1 MVSGDHDDLDSG
13 SLALGHG
20 RGDSGAGGV
29 NQGHHTEVDEAELGE
44 RVDGVGRSVVGVQ
57 VADGEVGRAVTVGV
71 GAVLVTGRVRLGVG
85 ELNLGESE
93 DAEAVL
99 GELVVQVVDLGAVFV
114 RHGNDLSVDHHLVAP
129 GDDALRGT
137 LHVDFEERKSE
148 VDILRGEV
156 ERLRSKDLKDKEDE
170 KAEQAKEEDLFV
182 NKNRFQILTE
192 RVDTLQKERKA
203 ISTIMEAKIK
213 VLVNSAHSS
222 ASNLQAEGAGGEG
235 IAPLMKDIVA
245 LKRLVQA
252 AVAALAN
259 SS

>member
-1 MVSGDHDDLDSG
+1 M
-13 SLALGHG
+13 
-20 RGDSGAGGV
+20 
-29 NQGHHTEVDEAELGE
+29 
-44 RVDGVGRSVVGVQ
+44 
-57 VADGEVGRAVTVGV
+57 
-71 GAVLVTGRVRLGVG
+71 
-85 ELNLGESE
+85 
-93 DAEAVL
+93 
-99 GELVVQVVDLGAVFV
+99 
-114 RHGNDLSVDHHLVAP
+114 
-129 GDDALRGT
+129 
-137 LHVDFEERKSE
+137 
-148 VDILRGEV
+148 RGEV